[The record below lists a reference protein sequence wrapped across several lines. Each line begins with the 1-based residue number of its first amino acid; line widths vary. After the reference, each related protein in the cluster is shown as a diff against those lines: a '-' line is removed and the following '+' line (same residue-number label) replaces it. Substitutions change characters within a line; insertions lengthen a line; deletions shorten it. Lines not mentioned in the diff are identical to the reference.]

1 MFRVSRIGKPSVS
14 SPQPFAQLALDSGDR
29 HVRRKVVTL
38 QSGERILIDL
48 DGAHQLAGG
57 DRLVLE
63 DHREIEIVA
72 RPESLLEVK
81 ASDTR
86 ALAVLAWHI
95 GNRHLPAEIEIDR
108 ILIQTDHVIR
118 DMLVGLG
125 ATVRDIEAP
134 FQPERG
140 AYHGHSHGHEHP

>member
-1 MFRVSRIGKPSVS
+1 GGV
-14 SPQPFAQLALDSGDR
+14 L
-29 HVRRKVVTL
+29 VTAE
-38 QSGERILIDL
+38 GEVAIHAAPEPLL
-48 DGAHQLAGG
+48 EVTG
-57 DRLVLE
+57 DRL
-63 DHREIEIVA
+63 HRI
-72 RPESLLEVK
+72 
-81 ASDTR
+81 
-86 ALAVLAWHI
+86 AWHI